1 MEVINIADIFLF
13 LEDCIT
19 YCIMTITTDDGVG
32 SLEDNAAKRKERLA
46 ALKRKLQGQKTGG
59 DGDDDSNQAGGEE
72 ETLPAPVFRSYKPLA
87 PELQENA
94 FDVADPT
101 LIEDKIQVQIA
112 LSGFII
118 LFVIFCD
125 QDSLAAAE
133 ETTMIEELD
142 IVNLAPR
149 KPDWDL
155 KRDIAKKL
163 EKLEKRTARAIG
175 EIIRERLKAD
185 TEEDLA
191 SAVQAGASYA
201 AQSAEDDES

>member
-1 MEVINIADIFLF
+1 MTVTT
-13 LEDCIT
+13 EDT
-19 YCIMTITTDDGVG
+19 SVG
-32 SLEDNAAKRKERLA
+32 TLEDNAAKRKERLA
-46 ALKRKLQGQKTGG
+46 ALKRKLGGQKK
-59 DGDDDSNQAGGEE
+59 DGKEGGEE
-72 ETLPAPVFRSYKPLA
+72 EDQSLPAPIFRSYKPLA
-87 PELQENA
+87 PELQDNA
-94 FDVADPT
+94 MDTADPE
-101 LIEDKIQVQIA
+101 LIEEKIQVCLYFIWIGF
-112 LSGFII
+112 LSQSHIDI
-118 LFVIFCD
+118 
-125 QDSLAAAE
+125 QDSLAAGE

-185 TEEDLA
+185 TEAEDDLA

-201 AQSAEDDES
+201 AQSAEDADD

>member
-1 MEVINIADIFLF
+1 MEINIADIFLF

-59 DGDDDSNQAGGEE
+59 DGDDSNQAGGDD

-101 LIEDKIQVQIA
+101 LIEDKIQVRA
-112 LSGFII
+112 AVLLLGCFIN
-118 LFVIFCD
+118 IF
-125 QDSLAAAE
+125 L
-133 ETTMIEELD
+133 
-142 IVNLAPR
+142 
-149 KPDWDL
+149 
-155 KRDIAKKL
+155 
-163 EKLEKRTARAIG
+163 
-175 EIIRERLKAD
+175 
-185 TEEDLA
+185 
-191 SAVQAGASYA
+191 
-201 AQSAEDDES
+201 

>member
-1 MEVINIADIFLF
+1 M
-13 LEDCIT
+13 
-19 YCIMTITTDDGVG
+19 GVSAG
-32 SLEDNAAKRKERLA
+32 CLEDNAAKRKERLA
-46 ALKRKLQGQKTGG
+46 ALKRKLQGQNQDGADSSNKG
-59 DGDDDSNQAGGEE
+59 DQDDES
-72 ETLPAPVFRSYKPLA
+72 LPTPIFRSYKPLA

-94 FDVADPT
+94 FNTADPS
-101 LIEDKIQVQIA
+101 LIEDKI
-112 LSGFII
+112 
-118 LFVIFCD
+118 

-133 ETTMIEELD
+133 ETTMIDELD

-185 TEEDLA
+185 TDDEDLA
-191 SAVQAGASYA
+191 SAVKAGASYA
-201 AQSAEDDES
+201 AASTDDD

>member
-1 MEVINIADIFLF
+1 M
-13 LEDCIT
+13 
-19 YCIMTITTDDGVG
+19 
-32 SLEDNAAKRKERLA
+32 
-46 ALKRKLQGQKTGG
+46 KRKLGGQKKDGEEGG
-59 DGDDDSNQAGGEE
+59 DQGDES
-72 ETLPAPVFRSYKPLA
+72 LPTPIFRSYKPLA

-94 FDVADPT
+94 FDTADPS
-101 LIEDKIQVQIA
+101 LIEDKI
-112 LSGFII
+112 
-118 LFVIFCD
+118 

-163 EKLEKRTARAIG
+163 EKLDKRTARAIG
-175 EIIRERLKAD
+175 EIIRERLKAE
-185 TEEDLA
+185 TEDDLA

-201 AQSAEDDES
+201 AASTEDE

>member
-1 MEVINIADIFLF
+1 M
-13 LEDCIT
+13 
-19 YCIMTITTDDGVG
+19 G
-32 SLEDNAAKRKERLA
+32 
-46 ALKRKLQGQKTGG
+46 
-59 DGDDDSNQAGGEE
+59 DSNQAGGEE
-72 ETLPAPVFRSYKPLA
+72 ETLPVPVFRSYKPLA

-101 LIEDKIQVQIA
+101 LIEDKIQ
-112 LSGFII
+112 
-118 LFVIFCD
+118 
-125 QDSLAAAE
+125 DSLEAGQQ
-133 ETTMIEELD
+133 TTMIEELD

-163 EKLEKRTARAIG
+163 EKLERRTARAIG
-175 EIIRERLKAD
+175 EIIRDRLKAN

-191 SAVQAGASYA
+191 SAVKAGASYA